1 MTTTTNHG
9 VKLTNYQ
16 KKVIM
21 KGNFPINIR
30 LNNKSL
36 IGPDNLLLTKRQF
49 NKIQKSLNNGTGTD
63 LKLKKNQILLYDNND
78 KIQNFKFSKKK
89 NLNDGKIQQGGF
101 LGALAN
107 LGRII
112 LPFVSKL
119 APKILKPLASGA
131 VNALG
136 SLGIEKLISG
146 KGLLQDLQQKYNF
159 NLNKINRSIRKEE
172 IINDIQ
178 RVIKFL
184 EENKN
189 FKVNK
194 RQQGGFLG
202 ALAAAIGI
210 PLIAKLFGAGSIQ
223 EGQGILSN
231 FLKMIGL
238 GMDFDSRTQNQNLI
252 DFFPPHTTS
261 NIKGSDI
268 SGGKGISLNKEY
280 QQDLDDFFPSHT
292 YSNVKKKKC

>member
-1 MTTTTNHG
+1 MNTTHG
-9 VKLTNYQ
+9 VKLSNYQ
-16 KKVIM
+16 KKIIM

-63 LKLKKNQILLYDNND
+63 LKLKKNQTILQQNN
-78 KIQNFKFSKKK
+78 
-89 NLNDGKIQQGGF
+89 QQQIIHQEGGF

-146 KGLLQDLQQKYNF
+146 KGLLQDLQKYNNESKNF
-159 NLNKINRSIRKEE
+159 TKEE

-184 EENKN
+184 ESNKN

-194 RQQGGFLG
+194 KQQGGFLG

-210 PLIAKLFGAGSIQ
+210 PLIAKLFGAGTIQ
-223 EGQGILSN
+223 EGQGIFSN

-238 GMDFDSRTQNQNLI
+238 GLDFDSRTSQNLI
-252 DFFPPHTTS
+252 DFFS
-261 NIKGSDI
+261 N
-268 SGGKGISLNKEY
+268 
-280 QQDLDDFFPSHT
+280 T
-292 YSNVKKKKC
+292 YY

>member
-1 MTTTTNHG
+1 MTTTTNNG
-9 VKLTNYQ
+9 VKLSNYQ
-16 KKVIM
+16 KKIIM

-36 IGPDNLLLTKRQF
+36 IGPDILLLTKRQF

-63 LKLKKNQILLYDNND
+63 LKLKKNQILYDND
-78 KIQNFKFSKKK
+78 RIQNFKKEHF
-89 NLNDGKIQQGGF
+89 LIDGKIQQGGF

-159 NLNKINRSIRKEE
+159 NRSINKEE

-238 GMDFDSRTQNQNLI
+238 GMDFDSNRTSQNLI

-261 NIKGSDI
+261 NVKGPSNIKI
-268 SGGKGISLNKEY
+268 SGGKGLSLNKEY
-280 QQDLDDFFPSHT
+280 QGLDDFFPSHT
-292 YSNVKKKKC
+292 SSNVKKKNFC

>member
-1 MTTTTNHG
+1 MNTHG

-16 KKVIM
+16 KKIIE
-21 KGNFPINIR
+21 KGNFPITIR

-36 IGPDNLLLTKRQF
+36 IGPDNLLLSKRQF
-49 NKIQKSLNNGTGTD
+49 NKIQKSINNKTGTD
-63 LKLKKNQILLYDNND
+63 LKLKKNNI
-78 KIQNFKFSKKK
+78 K
-89 NLNDGKIQQGGF
+89 NSEIIKESMSGGF
-101 LGALAN
+101 LGTLAN

-146 KGLLQDLQQKYNF
+146 KGLDLQKYKNRENF
-159 NLNKINRSIRKEE
+159 TKEE
-172 IINDIQ
+172 IINDIHKI
-178 RVIKFL
+178 IKIL

-189 FKVNK
+189 FKINK
-194 RQQGGFLG
+194 KQQGGFLG
-202 ALAAAIGI
+202 TLAAAFGI
-210 PLIAKLFGAGSIQ
+210 PLLIKLFGGSIQ

-238 GMDFDSRTQNQNLI
+238 GLNFDSRTSQNLI
-252 DFFPPHTTS
+252 DFFPSHTS
-261 NIKGSDI
+261 GSG
-268 SGGKGISLNKEY
+268 SGKGLSLNKEN
-280 QQDLDDFFPSHT
+280 QDLSFFPSHT
-292 YSNVKKKKC
+292 TSSIKKK

>member
-1 MTTTTNHG
+1 MSTTTINHG
-9 VKLTNYQ
+9 VNLTNYQ
-16 KKVIM
+16 KKIIM

-36 IGPDNLLLTKRQF
+36 IGPDNLLLSKRQF

-63 LKLKKNQILLYDNND
+63 LKLKKNQILLYN
-78 KIQNFKFSKKK
+78 
-89 NLNDGKIQQGGF
+89 KIQQHSHEEGNYFKVDDNKIIELKQEGSIMRGGF

-146 KGLLQDLQQKYNF
+146 KGLLQGLQKYNLIKANQNSSRRF
-159 NLNKINRSIRKEE
+159 TKEE

-194 RQQGGFLG
+194 KQQGGFLG

-210 PLIAKLFGAGSIQ
+210 PLIAKLFGAGTIQ
-223 EGQGILSN
+223 EGQGIFSS

-238 GMDFDSRTQNQNLI
+238 GLDFDSRTSQNLI
-252 DFFPPHTTS
+252 DFFPS
-261 NIKGSDI
+261 NTVSIKG
-268 SGGKGISLNKEY
+268 KG
-280 QQDLDDFFPSHT
+280 Q
-292 YSNVKKKKC
+292 KKNFY

>member
-1 MTTTTNHG
+1 MNTHG
-9 VKLTNYQ
+9 VKLSNYQ
-16 KKVIM
+16 KKIIM

-36 IGPDNLLLTKRQF
+36 IGPDNLLLSKRQF

-63 LKLKKNQILLYDNND
+63 LKLKKNQILYNKIPPERNYRDDN
-78 KIQNFKFSKKK
+78 KI
-89 NLNDGKIQQGGF
+89 LQQKGGF

-146 KGLLQDLQQKYNF
+146 RGLLQDLQQKYNF
-159 NLNKINRSIRKEE
+159 NTNKNFRKEE

-210 PLIAKLFGAGSIQ
+210 PLIAKLFGAGTIQ

-238 GMDFDSRTQNQNLI
+238 GMDFDSRTQNLI
-252 DFFPPHTTS
+252 DFFPSHTTS
-261 NIKGSDI
+261 NV
-268 SGGKGISLNKEY
+268 SGGKGISLDSEY
-280 QQDLDDFFPSHT
+280 QKELNDFFPSHT
-292 YSNVKKKKC
+292 YSNVKKKIVKF

>member
-1 MTTTTNHG
+1 
-9 VKLTNYQ
+9 
-16 KKVIM
+16 M

-49 NKIQKSLNNGTGTD
+49 NKIQKSLKNGTGTD
-63 LKLKKNQILLYDNND
+63 LKLKKYQIVDNQQQKSTII
-78 KIQNFKFSKKK
+78 IQE
-89 NLNDGKIQQGGF
+89 GGF
-101 LGALAN
+101 LGSLAN

-136 SLGIEKLISG
+136 SLEIEKLISG
-146 KGLLQDLQQKYNF
+146 KGLLQDLQKYNQSKNF
-159 NLNKINRSIRKEE
+159 TKEE

-184 EENKN
+184 ESNKN

-194 RQQGGFLG
+194 KQQG
-202 ALAAAIGI
+202 
-210 PLIAKLFGAGSIQ
+210 
-223 EGQGILSN
+223 
-231 FLKMIGL
+231 
-238 GMDFDSRTQNQNLI
+238 
-252 DFFPPHTTS
+252 
-261 NIKGSDI
+261 
-268 SGGKGISLNKEY
+268 
-280 QQDLDDFFPSHT
+280 
-292 YSNVKKKKC
+292 

>member
-1 MTTTTNHG
+1 MYDRIQHDEFLHG
-9 VKLTNYQ
+9 KNSETE
-16 KKVIM
+16 I
-21 KGNFPINIR
+21 IR
-30 LNNKSL
+30 
-36 IGPDNLLLTKRQF
+36 
-49 NKIQKSLNNGTGTD
+49 
-63 LKLKKNQILLYDNND
+63 
-78 KIQNFKFSKKK
+78 
-89 NLNDGKIQQGGF
+89 GGF

-146 KGLLQDLQQKYNF
+146 KGLLQDLPKYNQNSSRRF
-159 NLNKINRSIRKEE
+159 TKEE

-194 RQQGGFLG
+194 KQQGGFLG

-210 PLIAKLFGAGSIQ
+210 PLLAKLFGAGTIQ
-223 EGQGILSN
+223 EGQGIFSS
-231 FLKMIGL
+231 FFKMIGL
-238 GMDFDSRTQNQNLI
+238 GLDFDSRTSQNLI
-252 DFFPPHTTS
+252 DFFPSHTVS
-261 NIKGSDI
+261 SVNA
-268 SGGKGISLNKEY
+268 GKGNKSFY
-280 QQDLDDFFPSHT
+280 PQKNNF
-292 YSNVKKKKC
+292 Y